1 MRAPSPVEL
10 TCADA
15 AAPCKLPNI
24 FLADPPLRKV
34 VSHTVEAGAR
44 GKWGADLEWA
54 AAAYRTDLDDDIQFI
69 ASGSGAINAGFFQN
83 VGRTRRQGVELA
95 GTAHLGRLD
104 LSLRYSHIDATFRS
118 PFVEASPNNSSA
130 DEAGAISVRRGD
142 QIPGIP
148 ADSLKLRADF
158 DIDARWAMGGGVVYA
173 SRQFAH
179 GDENNRDT
187 GGRIPGYVVVDVDM
201 RFQPSAAW
209 QIFASAANLFDRRYQ
224 NFGLLGVNAFTGP
237 GRTFGPALGF
247 NPMPEQFRAV
257 GAPRALWIGMRYV
270 IGRQAAAIEP

>member
-1 MRAPSPVEL
+1 
-10 TCADA
+10 
-15 AAPCKLPNI
+15 
-24 FLADPPLRKV
+24 
-34 VSHTVEAGAR
+34 
-44 GKWGADLEWA
+44 
-54 AAAYRTDLDDDIQFI
+54 
-69 ASGSGAINAGFFQN
+69 
-83 VGRTRRQGVELA
+83 
-95 GTAHLGRLD
+95 
-104 LSLRYSHIDATFRS
+104 
-118 PFVEASPNNSSA
+118 
-130 DEAGAISVRRGD
+130 
-142 QIPGIP
+142 
-148 ADSLKLRADF
+148 

-224 NFGLLGVNAFTGP
+224 NFGLLGANAFTGP